1 MFCLAK
7 ALQGRM
13 FMNHFQ
19 LEVLDLFRFEK
30 DSVIIVKSSLGIITD
45 WSHIMVFRDVSVFLE
60 KFHKEDMKTAYS
72 KKLYCS
78 R

>member
-1 MFCLAK
+1 MDPYMFCLAK

-45 WSHIMVFRDVSVFLE
+45 
-60 KFHKEDMKTAYS
+60 
-72 KKLYCS
+72 
-78 R
+78 